1 MITAAA
7 TVGEAASTPLLD
19 ELEELLGAFAS
30 LAKPAQDAV
39 TVVVASLIRDT
50 GATAAE
56 RSLATAL
63 FVLARASL

>member
-1 MITAAA
+1 VITAAA
-7 TVGEAASTPLLD
+7 TVGEAASTPLFD
-19 ELEELLGAFAS
+19 ELEEILGAFAS

-39 TVVVASLIRDT
+39 TVVVASLIGDT

-63 FVLARASL
+63 YVLAKASQ